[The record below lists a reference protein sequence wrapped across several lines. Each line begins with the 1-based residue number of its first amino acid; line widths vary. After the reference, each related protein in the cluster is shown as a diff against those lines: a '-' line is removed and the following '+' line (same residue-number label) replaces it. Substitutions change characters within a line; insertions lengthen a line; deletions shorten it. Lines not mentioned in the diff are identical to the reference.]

1 MQEGGRKGGGGADR
15 STHTNTHTHTYER
28 TLVTI
33 SFSPF
38 FLPRSQNRP
47 FRGRSF
53 ASFLFPPRRPS
64 AEAHLRSLCGRGRRR
79 RCRLPLSPL
88 LRFVCLSSRRAG
100 DRSLRERTMRRGEGE
115 AAADSVEAEER
126 PRERRGEVGC
136 CSVCVEKEEGRR
148 RHADSASAS
157 GTKGRTSGEEGG
169 GRRPLRCSM
178 AAAASAVS
186 LPPPLPWWENPSG
199 GRRRTDVV
207 DVVGGGGDRGRP
219 HDGANVGHEEDGE

>member
-1 MQEGGRKGGGGADR
+1 MAPIAA
-15 STHTNTHTHTYER
+15 HTRIHTHTRTNER

-53 ASFLFPPRRPS
+53 ASFLLPPRRPS
-64 AEAHLRSLCGRGRRR
+64 AEAHLRSLCGRGGGGGAAV
-79 RCRLPLSPL
+79 PLYPPL
-88 LRFVCLSSRRAG
+88 LRFVCLSSRRAS

-126 PRERRGEVGC
+126 PRERRGGVGC

-148 RHADSASAS
+148 RHADSAAAS

-169 GRRPLRCSM
+169 GGRPLRCSM

-207 DVVGGGGDRGRP
+207 DVVGGGGGRGRP